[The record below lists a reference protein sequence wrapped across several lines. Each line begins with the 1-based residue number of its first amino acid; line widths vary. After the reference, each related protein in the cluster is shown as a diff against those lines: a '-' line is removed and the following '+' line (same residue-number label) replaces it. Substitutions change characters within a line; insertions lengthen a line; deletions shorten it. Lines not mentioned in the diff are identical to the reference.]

1 MVPYG
6 VAWEGWAAK
15 RHKETSRGDG
25 NVLHLDCGG
34 SFTGIWK
41 GQNTPKC
48 TLLVWCVVHTSP
60 LNKNFLKIKTL
71 LIT

>member
-48 TLLVWCVVHTSP
+48 TL
-60 LNKNFLKIKTL
+60 
-71 LIT
+71 